1 MSSTTWTPAG
11 VSSNARQF
19 SGTVWRMVESQY
31 ESSTMRLVDTIREH
45 EILEDILEA
54 SKPPVPDGAKD
65 LHYLLFSPFRYAYT
79 AAFGTRF
86 RAKGDTG
93 VFYSADTPY
102 TAASEVGY
110 WRWKFVQ
117 DSEGLKRL
125 SPSQFTA
132 FSVPLSDLSVDL
144 RIKPFKRDAVRWQ
157 HPSDYTA
164 TQAFAKIVRKTNV
177 GIVIYKSVR
186 CPIDSFC
193 AAVLDPKAFAQKKP
207 DNGMQSWVL
216 SIADEVIWSRNQG
229 EESFSLTF

>member
-1 MSSTTWTPAG
+1 MG
-11 VSSNARQF
+11 
-19 SGTVWRMVESQY
+19 ESQY
-31 ESSTMRLVDTIREH
+31 ASSTMRLVDTIREH
-45 EILEDILEA
+45 EILEDILEE
-54 SKPPVPDGAKD
+54 SKPPIPDEAQD
-65 LHYLLFSPFRYAYT
+65 LHYLLFSPFRYAHT

-86 RAKGDTG
+86 RTKGDPG
-93 VFYSADTPY
+93 VFYGAETSR

-117 DSEGLKRL
+117 DSDGLRRL

-144 RIKPFKRDAVRWQ
+144 RVKPFKRDAARWQ

-164 TQAFAKIVRKTNV
+164 TQAFAKITRETKV
-177 GIVIYKSVR
+177 GIIIYKSVR

-193 AAVLDPKAFAQKKP
+193 AAVLDLKAFAQKKP

-216 SIADEVIWSRNQG
+216 TIADEVIWSRNLG